1 MSFFNA
7 YQLLTETARIYNH
20 QRETFSTVEI
30 AARIN
35 EIKYLSSQKK
45 VPKLSLRKEIVHLER
60 QLGTVMDVEKN
71 ILNQKKNESVK
82 VKSMRKQI
90 TELHTR
96 LAAVEDKDMQKKLDR
111 LTQLLGDYLAKKTT
125 EEEVK
130 AAIADLKLLN
140 IEKEKRIATKFEKN
154 KPKLSVLLSPTELSS
169 EPSAEIQ
176 ENVQPRIM
184 QLQQRLELLK
194 GELELLK
201 ILKKDSRAQGVAEK
215 ITALEQRLKVYTIP
229 AAATIPPASEKR
241 EKDIPTERNIP
252 TAPIVERR
260 EVKHTI
266 LFSPSSEKIPETPP
280 EKPLGIATLAQPRKE
295 EWKESLKGGLHPL
308 EFSIEEPVPMEI
320 SIKEP
325 EIIIEK
331 PQMKPKTL
339 FALSAEPSVEKPARK
354 TTAAK
359 DEEMSDEDLELEK
372 ELPLPPPP
380 KMSKK

>member
-71 ILNQKKNESVK
+71 ILSQKKNESMK

-140 IEKEKRIATKFEKN
+140 VKPIITKSEKN
-154 KPKLSVLLSPTELSS
+154 KSKLSSLFSPTELSS

-176 ENVQPRIM
+176 EDVQPRIAL
-184 QLQQRLELLK
+184 LQQRLKMLK
-194 GELELLK
+194 GELELLR
-201 ILKKDSRAQGVAEK
+201 ILKKDARAQGVAEK
-215 ITALEQRLKVYTIP
+215 IMFLEQKLNEYGKPPGLSLEPVAVQQEVLVEKKEIKHTLLF
-229 AAATIPPASEKR
+229 APPAEKLVELTKPAEG
-241 EKDIPTERNIP
+241 EK
-252 TAPIVERR
+252 
-260 EVKHTI
+260 
-266 LFSPSSEKIPETPP
+266 EK
-280 EKPLGIATLAQPRKE
+280 
-295 EWKESLKGGLHPL
+295 
-308 EFSIEEPVPMEI
+308 
-320 SIKEP
+320 
-325 EIIIEK
+325 
-331 PQMKPKTL
+331 
-339 FALSAEPSVEKPARK
+339 ALSLM
-354 TTAAK
+354 T
-359 DEEMSDEDLELEK
+359 DEDLELEK

-380 KMSKK
+380 KMKKR